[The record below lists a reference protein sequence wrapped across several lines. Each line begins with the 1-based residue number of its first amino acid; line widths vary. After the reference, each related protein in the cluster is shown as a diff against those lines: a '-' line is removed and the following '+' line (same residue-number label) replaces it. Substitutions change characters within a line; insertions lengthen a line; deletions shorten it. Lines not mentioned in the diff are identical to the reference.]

1 MIKYNMPL
9 TKENISKMKT
19 LIDFQSK
26 INENPNEEEQFIEKY
41 LNNKNI
47 SLNSEEGQDIKNIL
61 KGVFLR
67 NLKS

>member
-61 KGVFLR
+61 KGVF
-67 NLKS
+67 